1 MHLTF
6 TLLTPGRLFVLCPQS
21 HRPARHTIVE
31 AHPDVVDHMTRTGW
45 AARPGVR
52 VLRGRWQDV
61 LPELLAEAPYDGIF
75 FDTYGKRS
83 TDTGTEGS
91 HRQGRRAGQHGVNRR
106 VGRAVDK
113 H

>member
-1 MHLTF
+1 MPLSSI
-6 TLLTPGRLFVLCPQS
+6 QA

-45 AARPGVR
+45 SARPGVR

-75 FDTYGKRS
+75 FDTYGKRCTDS
-83 TDTGTEGS
+83 TVVRIGWR
-91 HRQGRRAGQHGVNRR
+91 RQAGQADGAAW
-106 VGRAVDK
+106 G
-113 H
+113 